1 PSLFRSRGIA
11 SLLRQWQIHDEN
23 RPLPKSI
30 TFGADRSAMQL
41 HQVPHDR
48 KTEPESAL
56 SSGDRAFSL
65 TKTIEHVR
73 QKLRRDT
80 LARIANPQ
88 TRRRLNTSEVNVNAT
103 AALCELDGV

>member
-11 SLLRQWQIHDEN
+11 SLLRQRQIHDEN

-80 LARIANPQ
+80 SPVSL
-88 TRRRLNTSEVNVNAT
+88 TLRRAVDSTQVRLMLTLPPRCVN
-103 AALCELDGV
+103 LME